1 MTGTGGALYGVS
13 DSTAGETDGGT
24 LDLKLQG
31 SDTDRIP
38 AAGDLVLGSGGSY
51 THRTSLTN
59 AGSTGG
65 ESISLGVTTVTTDEG
80 TTESGESNTSTA
92 DGGEL
97 DDELLFRASL
107 ERDGTTV
114 GYFFGDGS
122 SLASYSTVAGRPEQ
136 AIQLSPSLGSSPAVF
151 VFEVNY
157 PTGSTAAYGD
167 RLVFDLDLTLNSR
180 VSPAGWSDV
189 DTTRV
194 SLQAGGGQAS
204 DPTITTLTQQEYNSI
219 TMQQA
224 FIAQGRVG
232 GSGSGVTEHR
242 LGPTINNPK
251 NRSNKDWQ
259 NNETRPFTLT
269 YDPQTTIVTYGN
281 QGVSDLTYA
290 PTDTGPYTDLLLDV
304 VAPTSATTQLNNL
317 RLNGNQLGRDIQV
330 TNGGSAIRVS
340 NVSLEE
346 GFTLR
351 GNARMQWSKNKPSQD
366 TQYYRLRVG
375 RVTSSSSTTGSNS
388 TENSSQSLVFGT
400 RNGPYIVR

>member
-1 MTGTGGALYGVS
+1 MTKAGTATYDVS
-13 DSTAGETDGGT
+13 DSTDGSTDEGD

-31 SDTDRIP
+31 GDADRIP
-38 AAGDLVLGSGGSY
+38 AAGDFVLGSGGSY
-51 THRTSLTN
+51 THQTQLTN
-59 AGSTGG
+59 DGSIGG
-65 ESISLGVTTVTTDEG
+65 ESISLGVSTVTSDEG

-97 DDELLFRASL
+97 DDELQFRASL
-107 ERDGTTV
+107 ERDGTLL
-114 GYFFGDGS
+114 GYFFGSSS
-122 SLASYSTVAGRPEQ
+122 SLASYSTVATQPDQ
-136 AIQLSPSLGSSPAVF
+136 TMQLSPPLGSTPVDF
-151 VFEVNY
+151 VFELEY

-167 RLVFDLDLTLNSR
+167 RLAFDLDLTLNSR

-194 SLQAGGGQAS
+194 SLQAGGGQTS

-219 TMQQA
+219 TMEQA
-224 FIAQGRVG
+224 FIAQGLG
-232 GSGSGVTEHR
+232 GGHGSGVTEHR
-242 LGPTINNPK
+242 LGPTVNNPK
-251 NRSNKDWQ
+251 NRANKDWQ

-269 YDPQTTIVTYGN
+269 YDPQSNIATYSN

-290 PTDTGPYTDLLLDV
+290 PPDTGPYTDLLLDAI
-304 VAPTSATTQLNNL
+304 APASATTQLNNI
-317 RLNGNQLGRDIQV
+317 RFNGKQLGRDIQV

-388 TENSSQSLVFGT
+388 VENSPQSLVFGT